1 MKKVLCNM
9 NHYYDADKFSTCP
22 HCARAKAFLERSAP
36 AAQHSEPSAQDA
48 PARAGYW
55 SLDDLRGKTALSDTP
70 APGFSAPLPQEPGD
84 LNIMHTT
91 PLFQPDEMPLPVPP
105 APAQEQPHCPSC
117 GARLSRQQP
126 FCPFCG
132 ARTDEAA
139 PPAPAPAP
147 APAQEQP
154 HCPSCGARLSRQ
166 QPFCPFCG
174 VRIDEPVPPAPVQ
187 EQPHC
192 PSCGAQLR
200 RQQPFCP
207 FCGARTDEAVPSA
220 PVPAQQPEPISEPE
234 PPFIPISEPEPE
246 PVQPFI
252 PIPEPEPE
260 PVQPVPESEPEPEQ
274 PPAPA
279 PEPEAE
285 PETSPEATP
294 VPVIEPERESVP
306 FPAPASTPV
315 QPPKPAFSPAFVP
328 GDGRTHILYAGETNQ
343 IEPVVGWLVCVL
355 GSQQGLS
362 FPLSGGRNRIGRSAD
377 MDVCLSS
384 DPEVSRNMHCI
395 LTFDPASEAFYL
407 QAGDGRGLTYL
418 NGTLLLNPMQ
428 LKAHDLIRVGATTL
442 LFVPLCGESF
452 HWSTYF
458 QKA

>member
-36 AAQHSEPSAQDA
+36 AAQRSEPPAQGA
-48 PARAGYW
+48 PARDGYW
-55 SLDDLRGKTALSDTP
+55 SLDDLRGKTSLPDTP
-70 APGFSAPLPQEPGD
+70 APGFSAPLPQEPSG

-105 APAQEQPHCPSC
+105 VQDQPHCPSC
-117 GARLSRQQP
+117 GAQLRKR
-126 FCPFCG
+126 
-132 ARTDEAA
+132 
-139 PPAPAPAP
+139 
-147 APAQEQP
+147 
-154 HCPSCGARLSRQ
+154 

-174 VRIDEPVPPAPVQ
+174 VRIDEAVPPAPVQ
-187 EQPHC
+187 
-192 PSCGAQLR
+192 
-200 RQQPFCP
+200 
-207 FCGARTDEAVPSA
+207 
-220 PVPAQQPEPISEPE
+220 AQQPEPEPMSAPE
-234 PPFIPISEPEPE
+234 QPFIPISEPA
-246 PVQPFI
+246 
-252 PIPEPEPE
+252 PEPEQPS
-260 PVQPVPESEPEPEQ
+260 VPVPEPEPEQ
-274 PPAPA
+274 PVSEPGPAPG
-279 PEPEAE
+279 AE
-285 PETSPEATP
+285 QPPVPASGPETDSGPLPETP
-294 VPVIEPERESVP
+294 PAPVIEPERDSVP
-306 FPAPASTPV
+306 VPAPASA
-315 QPPKPAFSPAFVP
+315 QPPRPAFFPSSAP
-328 GDGRTHILYAGETNQ
+328 GDGRTHILYTGETSQ

-418 NGTLLLNPMQ
+418 NGTLLLTPMQ
-428 LKAHDLIRVGATTL
+428 LKPHDLIRVGATTL

-452 HWSTYF
+452 HWNTYF
-458 QKA
+458 QMP

>member
-36 AAQHSEPSAQDA
+36 AAQRSEPPAQGA
-48 PARAGYW
+48 PARDGYW
-55 SLDDLRGKTALSDTP
+55 SLDDLRGKTSLPDTP
-70 APGFSAPLPQEPGD
+70 APGFSAPLPQEPSG

-105 APAQEQPHCPSC
+105 VQDQPHCPSC
-117 GARLSRQQP
+117 GVQLRKR
-126 FCPFCG
+126 
-132 ARTDEAA
+132 
-139 PPAPAPAP
+139 
-147 APAQEQP
+147 
-154 HCPSCGARLSRQ
+154 

-174 VRIDEPVPPAPVQ
+174 VRIDEAVPPAPVQ
-187 EQPHC
+187 
-192 PSCGAQLR
+192 
-200 RQQPFCP
+200 
-207 FCGARTDEAVPSA
+207 
-220 PVPAQQPEPISEPE
+220 AQQPEPEPM
-234 PPFIPISEPEPE
+234 SAPE
-246 PVQPFI
+246 QPFI
-252 PIPEPEPE
+252 PIPKPAPEPE
-260 PVQPVPESEPEPEQ
+260 QPSVPVPEPEPEQ
-274 PPAPA
+274 PVSELGPAPG
-279 PEPEAE
+279 AE
-285 PETSPEATP
+285 QPPVPASGPETDSGPLPETP
-294 VPVIEPERESVP
+294 PAPVIEPERDSVP
-306 FPAPASTPV
+306 VPAPASA
-315 QPPKPAFSPAFVP
+315 QPPRPAFFPSSAP
-328 GDGRTHILYAGETNQ
+328 GDGRTHILYTGETSQ

-418 NGTLLLNPMQ
+418 NGTLLLTPMQ
-428 LKAHDLIRVGATTL
+428 LKPHDLIRVGATTL

-452 HWSTYF
+452 HWNTYF
-458 QKA
+458 QMP

>member
-36 AAQHSEPSAQDA
+36 AAQRSEPPAQGA
-48 PARAGYW
+48 PARDGYW
-55 SLDDLRGKTALSDTP
+55 SLDDLRGKTSLPDTP
-70 APGFSAPLPQEPGD
+70 APGFSAPLPQEPSG

-105 APAQEQPHCPSC
+105 VQDQPHCPSC
-117 GARLSRQQP
+117 GAQLRK
-126 FCPFCG
+126 
-132 ARTDEAA
+132 
-139 PPAPAPAP
+139 
-147 APAQEQP
+147 
-154 HCPSCGARLSRQ
+154 Q

-174 VRIDEPVPPAPVQ
+174 VRIDEAVPPAPVQ
-187 EQPHC
+187 
-192 PSCGAQLR
+192 
-200 RQQPFCP
+200 
-207 FCGARTDEAVPSA
+207 
-220 PVPAQQPEPISEPE
+220 AQQPEPEPM
-234 PPFIPISEPEPE
+234 SAPE
-246 PVQPFI
+246 QPFI
-252 PIPEPEPE
+252 PIPKPAPEPE
-260 PVQPVPESEPEPEQ
+260 QPSVPVPEPEPEQ
-274 PPAPA
+274 PVSEPGPAPG
-279 PEPEAE
+279 AE
-285 PETSPEATP
+285 QPPVPALGPETDSGPLPETLPA
-294 VPVIEPERESVP
+294 PVIEPERDSVP
-306 FPAPASTPV
+306 VPAPASA
-315 QPPKPAFSPAFVP
+315 QPPRPAFFPSSAP
-328 GDGRTHILYAGETNQ
+328 GDGRTHILYTGETSQ

-418 NGTLLLNPMQ
+418 NGTLLLTPMQ
-428 LKAHDLIRVGATTL
+428 LKPHDLIRVGATTL

-452 HWSTYF
+452 HWNTYF
-458 QKA
+458 QMP

>member
-36 AAQHSEPSAQDA
+36 AAQRSEPPAQGA
-48 PARAGYW
+48 PARDGYW
-55 SLDDLRGKTALSDTP
+55 SLDDLRGKTSLPDTP
-70 APGFSAPLPQEPGD
+70 APGFSAPLPQEPSG

-105 APAQEQPHCPSC
+105 VQDQPHCPSC
-117 GARLSRQQP
+117 GAQLRKR
-126 FCPFCG
+126 
-132 ARTDEAA
+132 
-139 PPAPAPAP
+139 
-147 APAQEQP
+147 
-154 HCPSCGARLSRQ
+154 

-174 VRIDEPVPPAPVQ
+174 VRIDEAVPPAPVQ
-187 EQPHC
+187 
-192 PSCGAQLR
+192 
-200 RQQPFCP
+200 
-207 FCGARTDEAVPSA
+207 
-220 PVPAQQPEPISEPE
+220 AQQPEPEPM
-234 PPFIPISEPEPE
+234 SAPE
-246 PVQPFI
+246 QPFI
-252 PIPEPEPE
+252 PIPKPAPEPE
-260 PVQPVPESEPEPEQ
+260 QPSVPVPEPEPEQ
-274 PPAPA
+274 SVSEPGPAPGAEQPPVPASGPETDSGPLPETPPA
-279 PEPEAE
+279 
-285 PETSPEATP
+285 
-294 VPVIEPERESVP
+294 PVIEPERDSVP
-306 FPAPASTPV
+306 VPAPASA
-315 QPPKPAFSPAFVP
+315 QPPRPAFFPSSAP
-328 GDGRTHILYAGETNQ
+328 GDGRTHILYTGETSQ

-418 NGTLLLNPMQ
+418 NGTLLLTPMQ
-428 LKAHDLIRVGATTL
+428 LKPHDLIRVGATTL

-452 HWSTYF
+452 HWNTYF
-458 QKA
+458 QMP

>member
-36 AAQHSEPSAQDA
+36 AAQRSEPPAQGA
-48 PARAGYW
+48 PARDGYW
-55 SLDDLRGKTALSDTP
+55 SLDDLRGKTSLPDTP
-70 APGFSAPLPQEPGD
+70 APGFSAPLPQEPSG

-105 APAQEQPHCPSC
+105 
-117 GARLSRQQP
+117 
-126 FCPFCG
+126 
-132 ARTDEAA
+132 
-139 PPAPAPAP
+139 
-147 APAQEQP
+147 
-154 HCPSCGARLSRQ
+154 
-166 QPFCPFCG
+166 
-174 VRIDEPVPPAPVQ
+174 VQ
-187 EQPHC
+187 DQPHC

-200 RQQPFCP
+200 KQQPFCP
-207 FCGARTDEAVPSA
+207 FCGARIDEAVPPA
-220 PVPAQQPEPISEPE
+220 PVQAQQPEPEPM
-234 PPFIPISEPEPE
+234 SAPE
-246 PVQPFI
+246 QPFI
-252 PIPEPEPE
+252 PIPKPAPEPE
-260 PVQPVPESEPEPEQ
+260 QPSVPVPEPEPEQ
-274 PPAPA
+274 PVSELGPAPG
-279 PEPEAE
+279 AE
-285 PETSPEATP
+285 QPPVPASGPETDSGPLPETP
-294 VPVIEPERESVP
+294 PAPVIEPERDSVP
-306 FPAPASTPV
+306 VPAPASA
-315 QPPKPAFSPAFVP
+315 QPPRPAFFPSSAP
-328 GDGRTHILYAGETNQ
+328 GDGRTHILYTGETSQ

-418 NGTLLLNPMQ
+418 NGTLLLTPMQ
-428 LKAHDLIRVGATTL
+428 LKPHDLIRVGATTL

-452 HWSTYF
+452 HWNTYF
-458 QKA
+458 QMP

>member
-36 AAQHSEPSAQDA
+36 AAQRSEPPAQGA
-48 PARAGYW
+48 PARDGYW
-55 SLDDLRGKTALSDTP
+55 SLDDLRGKTSLPDTP
-70 APGFSAPLPQEPGD
+70 APGFSAPLPQEPSG

-105 APAQEQPHCPSC
+105 VQDQPHCPSC
-117 GARLSRQQP
+117 GAQLRK
-126 FCPFCG
+126 
-132 ARTDEAA
+132 
-139 PPAPAPAP
+139 
-147 APAQEQP
+147 
-154 HCPSCGARLSRQ
+154 Q

-174 VRIDEPVPPAPVQ
+174 VRIDEAVPPAPVQ
-187 EQPHC
+187 
-192 PSCGAQLR
+192 
-200 RQQPFCP
+200 
-207 FCGARTDEAVPSA
+207 
-220 PVPAQQPEPISEPE
+220 AQQPEPEPM
-234 PPFIPISEPEPE
+234 SAPE
-246 PVQPFI
+246 QPFI
-252 PIPEPEPE
+252 PIPKPAPEPE
-260 PVQPVPESEPEPEQ
+260 QPSVPVPEPEPEQ
-274 PPAPA
+274 PVSEPGPAPGA
-279 PEPEAE
+279 AQPPVPASG
-285 PETSPEATP
+285 PETDSGPLPETP
-294 VPVIEPERESVP
+294 PAPVIEPERDSVP
-306 FPAPASTPV
+306 VPAPASA
-315 QPPKPAFSPAFVP
+315 QPPRPAFFPSSAP
-328 GDGRTHILYAGETNQ
+328 GDGRTHILYTGETSQ

-418 NGTLLLNPMQ
+418 NGTLLLTPMQ
-428 LKAHDLIRVGATTL
+428 LKPHDLIRVGATTL

-452 HWSTYF
+452 HWNTYF
-458 QKA
+458 QMP

>member
-36 AAQHSEPSAQDA
+36 AAQRSEPPAQGA
-48 PARAGYW
+48 PARDGYW
-55 SLDDLRGKTALSDTP
+55 SLDDLRGKTSLPDTP
-70 APGFSAPLPQEPGD
+70 APGFSAPLPQEPSG

-105 APAQEQPHCPSC
+105 VQDQPHCPSC
-117 GARLSRQQP
+117 GAQLRK
-126 FCPFCG
+126 
-132 ARTDEAA
+132 
-139 PPAPAPAP
+139 
-147 APAQEQP
+147 
-154 HCPSCGARLSRQ
+154 Q

-174 VRIDEPVPPAPVQ
+174 VRIDEAVPPAPVQ
-187 EQPHC
+187 
-192 PSCGAQLR
+192 
-200 RQQPFCP
+200 
-207 FCGARTDEAVPSA
+207 
-220 PVPAQQPEPISEPE
+220 AQQPEPEPM
-234 PPFIPISEPEPE
+234 SAPE
-246 PVQPFI
+246 QPFI
-252 PIPEPEPE
+252 PIPKPAPEPE
-260 PVQPVPESEPEPEQ
+260 QPSVPVPEPEPEQ
-274 PPAPA
+274 PVSEPGPAPG
-279 PEPEAE
+279 AE
-285 PETSPEATP
+285 QPPVPALGPETDSGPLPETP
-294 VPVIEPERESVP
+294 PAPVIEPERDSVP
-306 FPAPASTPV
+306 VPAPASA
-315 QPPKPAFSPAFVP
+315 QPPRPAFFPSSAP
-328 GDGRTHILYAGETNQ
+328 GDGRTHILYTGETSQ

-418 NGTLLLNPMQ
+418 NGTLLLTPMQ
-428 LKAHDLIRVGATTL
+428 LKPHDLIRVGATTL

-452 HWSTYF
+452 HWNTYF
-458 QKA
+458 QMP

>member
-36 AAQHSEPSAQDA
+36 AAQRSEPPAQGA
-48 PARAGYW
+48 PARDGYW
-55 SLDDLRGKTALSDTP
+55 SLDDLRGKTSLPDTP
-70 APGFSAPLPQEPGD
+70 APGFSAPLPQKPSG

-105 APAQEQPHCPSC
+105 VQDQPHCPSC
-117 GARLSRQQP
+117 GAQLRK
-126 FCPFCG
+126 
-132 ARTDEAA
+132 
-139 PPAPAPAP
+139 
-147 APAQEQP
+147 
-154 HCPSCGARLSRQ
+154 Q

-174 VRIDEPVPPAPVQ
+174 VRIDEAVPPAPVQ
-187 EQPHC
+187 
-192 PSCGAQLR
+192 
-200 RQQPFCP
+200 
-207 FCGARTDEAVPSA
+207 
-220 PVPAQQPEPISEPE
+220 AQQPEPEPM
-234 PPFIPISEPEPE
+234 SAPE
-246 PVQPFI
+246 QPFI
-252 PIPEPEPE
+252 PIPEPAPEPE
-260 PVQPVPESEPEPEQ
+260 QPSVPVPEPEPEQ
-274 PPAPA
+274 PVSEPGPAPG
-279 PEPEAE
+279 AE
-285 PETSPEATP
+285 QPPVPASGPETDSGPLPETP
-294 VPVIEPERESVP
+294 PAPIIEPERDSVP
-306 FPAPASTPV
+306 VPAPASA
-315 QPPKPAFSPAFVP
+315 QPPRPAFFPSSAP
-328 GDGRTHILYAGETNQ
+328 GDGRTHILYTGETSQ

-418 NGTLLLNPMQ
+418 NGTLLLTPMQ
-428 LKAHDLIRVGATTL
+428 LKPHDLIRVGATTL

-452 HWSTYF
+452 HWNTYF
-458 QKA
+458 QMP

>member
-36 AAQHSEPSAQDA
+36 AAQRSEPPAQGA
-48 PARAGYW
+48 PARDGYW
-55 SLDDLRGKTALSDTP
+55 SLDDLRGKTSLPDTP
-70 APGFSAPLPQEPGD
+70 APGFSAPLPQEPSG

-105 APAQEQPHCPSC
+105 VQDQPRCPSC
-117 GARLSRQQP
+117 GAQLRKR
-126 FCPFCG
+126 
-132 ARTDEAA
+132 
-139 PPAPAPAP
+139 
-147 APAQEQP
+147 
-154 HCPSCGARLSRQ
+154 

-174 VRIDEPVPPAPVQ
+174 VRIDEAVPPAPVQ
-187 EQPHC
+187 
-192 PSCGAQLR
+192 
-200 RQQPFCP
+200 
-207 FCGARTDEAVPSA
+207 
-220 PVPAQQPEPISEPE
+220 AQQPEPEPM
-234 PPFIPISEPEPE
+234 SAPE
-246 PVQPFI
+246 QPFI
-252 PIPEPEPE
+252 PIPKPAPEPE
-260 PVQPVPESEPEPEQ
+260 QPSVPVPEPEPEQ
-274 PPAPA
+274 PVSEPGPVPGAEQPPVPAS
-279 PEPEAE
+279 E
-285 PETSPEATP
+285 PETDSGPLPETP
-294 VPVIEPERESVP
+294 PAPVIEPERDSVP
-306 FPAPASTPV
+306 VPAPASA
-315 QPPKPAFSPAFVP
+315 QPPRPAFFPSSAP
-328 GDGRTHILYAGETNQ
+328 GDGRTHILYTGETSQ

-418 NGTLLLNPMQ
+418 NGTLLLTPMQ
-428 LKAHDLIRVGATTL
+428 LKPHDLIRVGATTL

-452 HWSTYF
+452 HWNTYF
-458 QKA
+458 QMP

>member
-36 AAQHSEPSAQDA
+36 AAQRSEPPAQGA
-48 PARAGYW
+48 PARDGYW
-55 SLDDLRGKTALSDTP
+55 SIDDLRGKTSLPDTP
-70 APGFSAPLPQEPGD
+70 APGFSAPLPQEPSG

-105 APAQEQPHCPSC
+105 VQDQPPRCPSC
-117 GARLSRQQP
+117 GAQLRKR
-126 FCPFCG
+126 
-132 ARTDEAA
+132 
-139 PPAPAPAP
+139 
-147 APAQEQP
+147 
-154 HCPSCGARLSRQ
+154 

-174 VRIDEPVPPAPVQ
+174 VRIDEAVPPAPVQ
-187 EQPHC
+187 
-192 PSCGAQLR
+192 
-200 RQQPFCP
+200 
-207 FCGARTDEAVPSA
+207 
-220 PVPAQQPEPISEPE
+220 AQQPEPEPM
-234 PPFIPISEPEPE
+234 SAPE
-246 PVQPFI
+246 QPFI
-252 PIPEPEPE
+252 PIPKPAPEPE
-260 PVQPVPESEPEPEQ
+260 QPSVPVPEPEPEQ
-274 PPAPA
+274 PVSEPGPAPG
-279 PEPEAE
+279 AE
-285 PETSPEATP
+285 QPPVPASGPETDSGPLPETP
-294 VPVIEPERESVP
+294 PAPVIEPERDSVP
-306 FPAPASTPV
+306 VPAPASA
-315 QPPKPAFSPAFVP
+315 QPPRPAFFPSSAP
-328 GDGRTHILYAGETNQ
+328 GDGRTHILYTGETSQ

-418 NGTLLLNPMQ
+418 NGTLLLTPMQ
-428 LKAHDLIRVGATTL
+428 LKPHDLIRVGATTL

-452 HWSTYF
+452 HWNTYF
-458 QKA
+458 QMP

>member
-36 AAQHSEPSAQDA
+36 AAQRSEPPAQGA
-48 PARAGYW
+48 PARDGYW
-55 SLDDLRGKTALSDTP
+55 SLDDLRGKTSLPDTP
-70 APGFSAPLPQEPGD
+70 APGFSAPLPQEPSG

-105 APAQEQPHCPSC
+105 VQDQPHCPSC
-117 GARLSRQQP
+117 GAQLRKR
-126 FCPFCG
+126 
-132 ARTDEAA
+132 
-139 PPAPAPAP
+139 
-147 APAQEQP
+147 
-154 HCPSCGARLSRQ
+154 

-174 VRIDEPVPPAPVQ
+174 VRIDEAVPPAPVQ
-187 EQPHC
+187 
-192 PSCGAQLR
+192 
-200 RQQPFCP
+200 
-207 FCGARTDEAVPSA
+207 
-220 PVPAQQPEPISEPE
+220 AQQPEPEPMSAPE
-234 PPFIPISEPEPE
+234 QPFIPISKPAPEPE
-246 PVQPFI
+246 QPS
-252 PIPEPEPE
+252 
-260 PVQPVPESEPEPEQ
+260 VPVPEPEPEQ
-274 PPAPA
+274 PVSEPGPAPG
-279 PEPEAE
+279 AE
-285 PETSPEATP
+285 QPPVPASGPETDSGPLPETP
-294 VPVIEPERESVP
+294 PAPVIEPERDSVP
-306 FPAPASTPV
+306 VPAPASA
-315 QPPKPAFSPAFVP
+315 QPPRPAFFPSSAP
-328 GDGRTHILYAGETNQ
+328 GDGRTHILYTGETSQ

-418 NGTLLLNPMQ
+418 NGTLLLTPMQ
-428 LKAHDLIRVGATTL
+428 LKPHDLIRVGATTL

-452 HWSTYF
+452 HWNTYF
-458 QKA
+458 QMP

>member
-36 AAQHSEPSAQDA
+36 AAQRSEPPAQGA
-48 PARAGYW
+48 PARDGYW
-55 SLDDLRGKTALSDTP
+55 SLDDLRGKTSLPDTP
-70 APGFSAPLPQEPGD
+70 APGFSAPLPQEPSG

-105 APAQEQPHCPSC
+105 VQDQPHCPSC
-117 GARLSRQQP
+117 GAQLRK
-126 FCPFCG
+126 
-132 ARTDEAA
+132 
-139 PPAPAPAP
+139 
-147 APAQEQP
+147 
-154 HCPSCGARLSRQ
+154 Q

-174 VRIDEPVPPAPVQ
+174 VRIDEAVPPAPVQ
-187 EQPHC
+187 
-192 PSCGAQLR
+192 
-200 RQQPFCP
+200 
-207 FCGARTDEAVPSA
+207 
-220 PVPAQQPEPISEPE
+220 AQQPEPEPM
-234 PPFIPISEPEPE
+234 SAPE
-246 PVQPFI
+246 QPFI
-252 PIPEPEPE
+252 PIPEPAPEPE
-260 PVQPVPESEPEPEQ
+260 QPSVPVPEPEPEQ
-274 PPAPA
+274 PVFEPGPAPG
-279 PEPEAE
+279 AE
-285 PETSPEATP
+285 QPPVPASGPETDSGPLPETP
-294 VPVIEPERESVP
+294 PAPVIEPERDSVP
-306 FPAPASTPV
+306 VPAPASA
-315 QPPKPAFSPAFVP
+315 QPPRPAFFPSSAP
-328 GDGRTHILYAGETNQ
+328 GDGRTHILYTGETSQ

-418 NGTLLLNPMQ
+418 NGTLLLTPMQ
-428 LKAHDLIRVGATTL
+428 LKPHDLIRVGATTL

-452 HWSTYF
+452 HWNTYF
-458 QKA
+458 QMP

>member
-36 AAQHSEPSAQDA
+36 AAQRSEPPAQGA
-48 PARAGYW
+48 PARDGYW
-55 SLDDLRGKTALSDTP
+55 SLDDLRGKTSLPDTP
-70 APGFSAPLPQEPGD
+70 APGFSAPLPQEPSG

-105 APAQEQPHCPSC
+105 VQDQPHCPSC
-117 GARLSRQQP
+117 GAQLRKQQP

-132 ARTDEAA
+132 ARTDEPA
-139 PPAPAPAP
+139 PPAPAPV
-147 APAQEQP
+147 QEQP
-154 HCPSCGARLSRQ
+154 PRCPSCGAQLRKR

-174 VRIDEPVPPAPVQ
+174 VRIDEAVPPAPVQ
-187 EQPHC
+187 
-192 PSCGAQLR
+192 
-200 RQQPFCP
+200 
-207 FCGARTDEAVPSA
+207 
-220 PVPAQQPEPISEPE
+220 AQQPEPEPM
-234 PPFIPISEPEPE
+234 SAPE
-246 PVQPFI
+246 QPFI
-252 PIPEPEPE
+252 PIPKPAPEPE
-260 PVQPVPESEPEPEQ
+260 QPSVPVPEPEPEQ
-274 PPAPA
+274 PVSEPGPAPG
-279 PEPEAE
+279 AE
-285 PETSPEATP
+285 QPPVPASGPETDSGPLPETP
-294 VPVIEPERESVP
+294 
-306 FPAPASTPV
+306 PAPASA
-315 QPPKPAFSPAFVP
+315 QPPRPAFFPSSAP
-328 GDGRTHILYAGETNQ
+328 GDGRTHILYTGETSQ

-418 NGTLLLNPMQ
+418 NGTLLLTPMQ
-428 LKAHDLIRVGATTL
+428 LKPHDLIRVGATTL

-452 HWSTYF
+452 HWNTYF
-458 QKA
+458 QMP

>member
-36 AAQHSEPSAQDA
+36 AAQRSEPPAQGA
-48 PARAGYW
+48 PARDGYW
-55 SLDDLRGKTALSDTP
+55 SLDDLRGKTSLPDTP
-70 APGFSAPLPQEPGD
+70 APGFSAPLPQEPSG

-105 APAQEQPHCPSC
+105 VQDQPHCPSC
-117 GARLSRQQP
+117 GAQLRKR
-126 FCPFCG
+126 
-132 ARTDEAA
+132 
-139 PPAPAPAP
+139 
-147 APAQEQP
+147 
-154 HCPSCGARLSRQ
+154 

-174 VRIDEPVPPAPVQ
+174 VRIDEAVPPAPVQ
-187 EQPHC
+187 
-192 PSCGAQLR
+192 
-200 RQQPFCP
+200 
-207 FCGARTDEAVPSA
+207 
-220 PVPAQQPEPISEPE
+220 AQQPEPEPM
-234 PPFIPISEPEPE
+234 SAPE
-246 PVQPFI
+246 QPFI
-252 PIPEPEPE
+252 PIPKPAPEPE
-260 PVQPVPESEPEPEQ
+260 QPSVPVPEPEPEQ
-274 PPAPA
+274 PVSEPGPAPGA
-279 PEPEAE
+279 EQPPVPASE
-285 PETSPEATP
+285 PETDSGPLPEAP
-294 VPVIEPERESVP
+294 PAPVIEPERDSVP
-306 FPAPASTPV
+306 VPAPASA
-315 QPPKPAFSPAFVP
+315 QPPRPAFFPSSAP
-328 GDGRTHILYAGETNQ
+328 GDGRTHILYTGETSQ

-418 NGTLLLNPMQ
+418 NGTLLLTPMQ
-428 LKAHDLIRVGATTL
+428 LKPHDLIRVGATTL

-452 HWSTYF
+452 HWNTYF
-458 QKA
+458 QMP

>member
-36 AAQHSEPSAQDA
+36 AAQRSEPPAQGA
-48 PARAGYW
+48 PARDGYW
-55 SLDDLRGKTALSDTP
+55 SLDDLRGKTSLPDTP
-70 APGFSAPLPQEPGD
+70 APGFSAPLPQEPSG

-105 APAQEQPHCPSC
+105 VQDQPHCPSC
-117 GARLSRQQP
+117 GAQLRK
-126 FCPFCG
+126 
-132 ARTDEAA
+132 
-139 PPAPAPAP
+139 
-147 APAQEQP
+147 
-154 HCPSCGARLSRQ
+154 Q

-174 VRIDEPVPPAPVQ
+174 VRIDEAVPPAPVQ
-187 EQPHC
+187 
-192 PSCGAQLR
+192 
-200 RQQPFCP
+200 
-207 FCGARTDEAVPSA
+207 
-220 PVPAQQPEPISEPE
+220 AQQPEPEPM
-234 PPFIPISEPEPE
+234 SAPE
-246 PVQPFI
+246 QPFI
-252 PIPEPEPE
+252 PIPKPAPEPE
-260 PVQPVPESEPEPEQ
+260 QPSVPVPEPEPEQ
-274 PPAPA
+274 PVSEPGPAPG
-279 PEPEAE
+279 AE
-285 PETSPEATP
+285 QPPVPASGPKTDSGPLPETPTA
-294 VPVIEPERESVP
+294 PVIEPERDSVP
-306 FPAPASTPV
+306 VPAPASA
-315 QPPKPAFSPAFVP
+315 QPPRPAFFPSSAP
-328 GDGRTHILYAGETNQ
+328 GDGRTHILYTGETSQ

-418 NGTLLLNPMQ
+418 NGTLLLTPMQ
-428 LKAHDLIRVGATTL
+428 LKPHDLIRVGATTL

-452 HWSTYF
+452 HWNTYF
-458 QKA
+458 QMP

>member
-36 AAQHSEPSAQDA
+36 AAQRSEPPAQGA
-48 PARAGYW
+48 PARDGYW
-55 SLDDLRGKTALSDTP
+55 SLDDLRGKTSLPDTP
-70 APGFSAPLPQEPGD
+70 APGFSAPLPQEPSG

-105 APAQEQPHCPSC
+105 VQDQPHCPSC
-117 GARLSRQQP
+117 GAQLRKR
-126 FCPFCG
+126 
-132 ARTDEAA
+132 
-139 PPAPAPAP
+139 
-147 APAQEQP
+147 
-154 HCPSCGARLSRQ
+154 

-174 VRIDEPVPPAPVQ
+174 VRIDEAVPPAPVQ
-187 EQPHC
+187 
-192 PSCGAQLR
+192 
-200 RQQPFCP
+200 
-207 FCGARTDEAVPSA
+207 
-220 PVPAQQPEPISEPE
+220 AQQPGPE
-234 PPFIPISEPEPE
+234 PMSAPE
-246 PVQPFI
+246 QPFI
-252 PIPEPEPE
+252 PIPEPAPEPE
-260 PVQPVPESEPEPEQ
+260 QPSVPVPEPEPEQ
-274 PPAPA
+274 PVSEPGPAPG
-279 PEPEAE
+279 AE
-285 PETSPEATP
+285 QPPVPASGPETDSGPLPETLPA
-294 VPVIEPERESVP
+294 PVIEPERDSVP
-306 FPAPASTPV
+306 VPAPASA
-315 QPPKPAFSPAFVP
+315 QPPRPAFFPSSAP
-328 GDGRTHILYAGETNQ
+328 GDGRTHILYTGETSQ

-418 NGTLLLNPMQ
+418 NGTLLLTPMQ
-428 LKAHDLIRVGATTL
+428 LKPHDLIRVGATTL

-452 HWSTYF
+452 HWNTYF
-458 QKA
+458 QMP

>member
-36 AAQHSEPSAQDA
+36 AAQRSEPPAQGA
-48 PARAGYW
+48 PARDGYW
-55 SLDDLRGKTALSDTP
+55 SLDDLRGKTSLPDTP
-70 APGFSAPLPQEPGD
+70 APGFSAPLPQEPSG

-105 APAQEQPHCPSC
+105 VQDQPHCPSC
-117 GARLSRQQP
+117 GVQLRKR
-126 FCPFCG
+126 
-132 ARTDEAA
+132 
-139 PPAPAPAP
+139 
-147 APAQEQP
+147 
-154 HCPSCGARLSRQ
+154 

-174 VRIDEPVPPAPVQ
+174 VRIDEAVPPAPVQ
-187 EQPHC
+187 
-192 PSCGAQLR
+192 
-200 RQQPFCP
+200 
-207 FCGARTDEAVPSA
+207 
-220 PVPAQQPEPISEPE
+220 AQQPEPEPM
-234 PPFIPISEPEPE
+234 SAPE
-246 PVQPFI
+246 QPFI
-252 PIPEPEPE
+252 PIPEPAPEPE
-260 PVQPVPESEPEPEQ
+260 QPSVPVPEPEPEQ
-274 PPAPA
+274 PVSEPGPAPG
-279 PEPEAE
+279 AE
-285 PETSPEATP
+285 QPPVPASGPETDSGPLPETP
-294 VPVIEPERESVP
+294 PAPVIEPERDSVP
-306 FPAPASTPV
+306 VPAPASA
-315 QPPKPAFSPAFVP
+315 QPPRPAFFPSSAP
-328 GDGRTHILYAGETNQ
+328 GDGRTHILYTGETSQ

-418 NGTLLLNPMQ
+418 NGTLLLTPMQ
-428 LKAHDLIRVGATTL
+428 LKPHDLIRVGATTL

-452 HWSTYF
+452 HWNTYF
-458 QKA
+458 QMP

>member
-36 AAQHSEPSAQDA
+36 AAQRSEPPAQGA
-48 PARAGYW
+48 PARDGYW
-55 SLDDLRGKTALSDTP
+55 SLDDLRGKTSLPDTP
-70 APGFSAPLPQEPGD
+70 APGFSAPLPQEPSG

-105 APAQEQPHCPSC
+105 VQDQPHCPSC
-117 GARLSRQQP
+117 GAQLRKR
-126 FCPFCG
+126 
-132 ARTDEAA
+132 
-139 PPAPAPAP
+139 
-147 APAQEQP
+147 
-154 HCPSCGARLSRQ
+154 

-174 VRIDEPVPPAPVQ
+174 VRIDEAVPPAPVQ
-187 EQPHC
+187 
-192 PSCGAQLR
+192 
-200 RQQPFCP
+200 
-207 FCGARTDEAVPSA
+207 
-220 PVPAQQPEPISEPE
+220 AQQPEPEPM
-234 PPFIPISEPEPE
+234 SAPE
-246 PVQPFI
+246 QPFI
-252 PIPEPEPE
+252 PIPKPAPEPE
-260 PVQPVPESEPEPEQ
+260 QPSVPVPEPEPEQ
-274 PPAPA
+274 PVSEPGPAPGA
-279 PEPEAE
+279 EQPPVPASGPKTDSGPLPEPPPA
-285 PETSPEATP
+285 
-294 VPVIEPERESVP
+294 PVIEPERDSVP
-306 FPAPASTPV
+306 VPAPASA
-315 QPPKPAFSPAFVP
+315 QPPRPALFPSSAP
-328 GDGRTHILYAGETNQ
+328 GDGRTHILYTGETSQ

-418 NGTLLLNPMQ
+418 NGTLLLTPMQ
-428 LKAHDLIRVGATTL
+428 LKPHDLIRVGATTL

-452 HWSTYF
+452 HWNTYF
-458 QKA
+458 QMP

>member
-36 AAQHSEPSAQDA
+36 AAQRSEPPAQGA
-48 PARAGYW
+48 PARDGYW
-55 SLDDLRGKTALSDTP
+55 SLDDLRGKTSLPDTP
-70 APGFSAPLPQEPGD
+70 APGFSAPLPQEPSG

-105 APAQEQPHCPSC
+105 VQDQPHCPSC
-117 GARLSRQQP
+117 GAQLRKQQP

-132 ARTDEAA
+132 AQLRK
-139 PPAPAPAP
+139 
-147 APAQEQP
+147 
-154 HCPSCGARLSRQ
+154 R

-174 VRIDEPVPPAPVQ
+174 VRIDEAVPPAPVQ
-187 EQPHC
+187 
-192 PSCGAQLR
+192 
-200 RQQPFCP
+200 
-207 FCGARTDEAVPSA
+207 
-220 PVPAQQPEPISEPE
+220 AQQPEPEPMSAPE
-234 PPFIPISEPEPE
+234 QPFIPISEPA
-246 PVQPFI
+246 
-252 PIPEPEPE
+252 PEPEQPS
-260 PVQPVPESEPEPEQ
+260 VPVPEPEPEQ
-274 PPAPA
+274 PVSEPGPAPGA
-279 PEPEAE
+279 EEPPVPASG
-285 PETSPEATP
+285 PETDSGPLPETP
-294 VPVIEPERESVP
+294 PAPVIEPERDSVP
-306 FPAPASTPV
+306 VPAPASA
-315 QPPKPAFSPAFVP
+315 QPPRPAFFPSSAP
-328 GDGRTHILYAGETNQ
+328 GDGRTHILYTGETSQ

-418 NGTLLLNPMQ
+418 NGTLLLTPMQ
-428 LKAHDLIRVGATTL
+428 LKPHDLIRVGATTL

-452 HWSTYF
+452 HWNTYF
-458 QKA
+458 QMP

>member
-36 AAQHSEPSAQDA
+36 AAQRSEPPAQGA
-48 PARAGYW
+48 PARDGYW
-55 SLDDLRGKTALSDTP
+55 NLDDLRGKTSLPDTP
-70 APGFSAPLPQEPGD
+70 APGFSAPLPQEPSG

-105 APAQEQPHCPSC
+105 VQDQPHCPSC
-117 GARLSRQQP
+117 GAQLRKR
-126 FCPFCG
+126 
-132 ARTDEAA
+132 
-139 PPAPAPAP
+139 
-147 APAQEQP
+147 
-154 HCPSCGARLSRQ
+154 

-174 VRIDEPVPPAPVQ
+174 VRIDEAVPPAPVQ
-187 EQPHC
+187 
-192 PSCGAQLR
+192 
-200 RQQPFCP
+200 
-207 FCGARTDEAVPSA
+207 
-220 PVPAQQPEPISEPE
+220 AQQPEPEPM
-234 PPFIPISEPEPE
+234 SAPE
-246 PVQPFI
+246 QPFI
-252 PIPEPEPE
+252 PIPEPAPEPE
-260 PVQPVPESEPEPEQ
+260 QPSVPVPEPEPEQ
-274 PPAPA
+274 PVSEPGPAPG
-279 PEPEAE
+279 AE
-285 PETSPEATP
+285 QPPVPASGPETDSGPLPETP
-294 VPVIEPERESVP
+294 PAPVIEPERDSVP
-306 FPAPASTPV
+306 VPAPASA
-315 QPPKPAFSPAFVP
+315 QPPRPAFFPSSAP
-328 GDGRTHILYAGETNQ
+328 GDGRTHILYTGETSQ

-418 NGTLLLNPMQ
+418 NGTLLLTPMQ
-428 LKAHDLIRVGATTL
+428 LKPHDLIRVGATTL

-452 HWSTYF
+452 HWNTYF
-458 QKA
+458 QMP

>member
-36 AAQHSEPSAQDA
+36 AAQRSEPPAQGA
-48 PARAGYW
+48 PARDGYW
-55 SLDDLRGKTALSDTP
+55 SLDDLRGKTSLPDTP

-105 APAQEQPHCPSC
+105 VQDQPHCPSC
-117 GARLSRQQP
+117 GAQLRK
-126 FCPFCG
+126 
-132 ARTDEAA
+132 
-139 PPAPAPAP
+139 
-147 APAQEQP
+147 
-154 HCPSCGARLSRQ
+154 Q

-174 VRIDEPVPPAPVQ
+174 VRIDEAVPPAPVQ
-187 EQPHC
+187 
-192 PSCGAQLR
+192 
-200 RQQPFCP
+200 
-207 FCGARTDEAVPSA
+207 
-220 PVPAQQPEPISEPE
+220 AQQPEPEPM
-234 PPFIPISEPEPE
+234 SAPE
-246 PVQPFI
+246 QPFI
-252 PIPEPEPE
+252 PIPEPAPEPE
-260 PVQPVPESEPEPEQ
+260 QPSVPVPEPEPEQ
-274 PPAPA
+274 PVSEPGPAPG
-279 PEPEAE
+279 AE
-285 PETSPEATP
+285 QPPVPASGPETDSGPLPETP
-294 VPVIEPERESVP
+294 PAPVIEPERDSVP
-306 FPAPASTPV
+306 VPAPASA
-315 QPPKPAFSPAFVP
+315 QPPRPAFFPSSAP
-328 GDGRTHILYAGETNQ
+328 GDGRTHILYTGETSQ

-418 NGTLLLNPMQ
+418 NGTLLLTPMQ
-428 LKAHDLIRVGATTL
+428 LKPHDLIRVGATTL

-452 HWSTYF
+452 HWNTYF
-458 QKA
+458 QMP

>member
-36 AAQHSEPSAQDA
+36 AAQRSEPPAQGA
-48 PARAGYW
+48 PARDGYW
-55 SLDDLRGKTALSDTP
+55 SLDDLRGKTSLPDTP
-70 APGFSAPLPQEPGD
+70 APGFSAPLPQEPSG

-105 APAQEQPHCPSC
+105 
-117 GARLSRQQP
+117 
-126 FCPFCG
+126 
-132 ARTDEAA
+132 
-139 PPAPAPAP
+139 
-147 APAQEQP
+147 
-154 HCPSCGARLSRQ
+154 
-166 QPFCPFCG
+166 
-174 VRIDEPVPPAPVQ
+174 VQ
-187 EQPHC
+187 DQPHC

-200 RQQPFCP
+200 KQQPFCP
-207 FCGARTDEAVPSA
+207 FCGVWIDEAVPPA
-220 PVPAQQPEPISEPE
+220 PVQAQQPEPEPM
-234 PPFIPISEPEPE
+234 SAPE
-246 PVQPFI
+246 QPFI
-252 PIPEPEPE
+252 PIPKPAPEPE
-260 PVQPVPESEPEPEQ
+260 QPSVPVPEPEPEQ
-274 PPAPA
+274 PVSEPGPAPG
-279 PEPEAE
+279 AE
-285 PETSPEATP
+285 QPPVPASGPKTDSGPLPETPPA
-294 VPVIEPERESVP
+294 PVIEPERDSVP
-306 FPAPASTPV
+306 VPAPASA
-315 QPPKPAFSPAFVP
+315 QPPRPALFPSSAP
-328 GDGRTHILYAGETNQ
+328 GDGRTHILYTGETSQ

-418 NGTLLLNPMQ
+418 NGTLLLTPMQ
-428 LKAHDLIRVGATTL
+428 LKPHDLIRVGATTL

-452 HWSTYF
+452 HWNTYF
-458 QKA
+458 QMP